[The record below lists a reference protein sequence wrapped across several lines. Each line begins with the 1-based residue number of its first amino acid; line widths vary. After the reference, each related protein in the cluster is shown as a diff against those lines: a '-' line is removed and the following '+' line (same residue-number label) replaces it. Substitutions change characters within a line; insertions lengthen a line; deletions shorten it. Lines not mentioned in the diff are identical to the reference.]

1 MKKMIQTA
9 VLLLAAT
16 ATAQV
21 PELMNYQGRLVDGTN
36 LLSGAHTIEF
46 FIYTNSTGGE
56 VFYAE
61 TDGVSVDDGFYSTEL
76 GDNPEARG
84 AINGTEPH
92 YESLAA
98 LLADEGT
105 LYLELEVDGT
115 TLTPR
120 ERILSSAFAMV
131 AAEAQGVAFGSITS
145 SDIANG
151 TISSLDI
158 ANGTISRQDLAA
170 GLRNTLDSGD
180 GSVAP
185 AVSVDDDGNLGV
197 GTTAPVAGLQ
207 VSTAGEGII
216 DPVLRSVL
224 RDSDGTF
231 TNLLNCRSSAV
242 KGDYAYIAASSD
254 NAITVVNISDPD
266 SPVLVTTLKD
276 GVGGFDYLGGVYSL
290 VIDGNYLY
298 AGALDDNAVTIIN
311 ISSPAS
317 PTLVTQLVDGFGYN
331 YLEDVGQLCKHNDL
345 LFIPG
350 LEDAAV
356 TIVDVSS
363 PAMPLLQA
371 TLVNGAGGFTNLYGA
386 YSVAVEGDYLYI
398 VALYDQALTIAD
410 ISNPASPQFVA
421 DIRGALIN
429 PEDVA
434 VRNGYVYIP
443 DSSLS
448 GLAVLNC
455 QTPASP
461 EFATVITNGTG
472 GFNNI
477 GWPLEVSISNT
488 LLYVGAYYGVTVAD
502 ISDPV
507 SPRVLAE
514 LIDGQYGFD
523 GLDRVRHV
531 LPVGDRLYIS
541 AVGDDALTIADISA
555 TNTSGAAGLFVEN
568 RVGIG
573 TPIPREALDVRGNIV
588 ASGNIT
594 AENNIVGNRVY
605 IEEYVGGESG
615 LNIRVS
621 NEGRLYTSISKSGA
635 VSVSSCAFQSG
646 GDGSVAEHQDHLF
659 AYMDSGTANMYA
671 PVCLPDGAVITSV
684 RFYYYDDDV
693 SSALFY
699 ALRRGRLDITSF
711 STLASGTSSDSS
723 GRGYELDDSISYGTV
738 DNGTYAYHLDIYPA
752 SGSWSTNLR
761 FTGARIYYTIDD

>member
-76 GDNPEARG
+76 GDNPAARG
-84 AINGTEPH
+84 AINGNEPH
-92 YESLAA
+92 YESLTA

-151 TISSLDI
+151 TITSLDI
-158 ANGTISRQDLAA
+158 ANGTISRQDMAA

-185 AVSVDDDGNLGV
+185 AVSIDDDGNMGI

-276 GVGGFDYLGGVYSL
+276 GEGGFDYLGGVYSL

-298 AGALDDNAVTIIN
+298 AGALGDDAVTIIN

-331 YLEDVGQLCKHNDL
+331 HLEDVGQL
-345 LFIPG
+345 
-350 LEDAAV
+350 
-356 TIVDVSS
+356 
-363 PAMPLLQA
+363 
-371 TLVNGAGGFTNLYGA
+371 
-386 YSVAVEGDYLYI
+386 
-398 VALYDQALTIAD
+398 
-410 ISNPASPQFVA
+410 
-421 DIRGALIN
+421 
-429 PEDVA
+429 
-434 VRNGYVYIP
+434 
-443 DSSLS
+443 
-448 GLAVLNC
+448 
-455 QTPASP
+455 
-461 EFATVITNGTG
+461 
-472 GFNNI
+472 
-477 GWPLEVSISNT
+477 
-488 LLYVGAYYGVTVAD
+488 
-502 ISDPV
+502 
-507 SPRVLAE
+507 
-514 LIDGQYGFD
+514 
-523 GLDRVRHV
+523 
-531 LPVGDRLYIS
+531 
-541 AVGDDALTIADISA
+541 
-555 TNTSGAAGLFVEN
+555 
-568 RVGIG
+568 
-573 TPIPREALDVRGNIV
+573 
-588 ASGNIT
+588 
-594 AENNIVGNRVY
+594 
-605 IEEYVGGESG
+605 
-615 LNIRVS
+615 
-621 NEGRLYTSISKSGA
+621 
-635 VSVSSCAFQSG
+635 
-646 GDGSVAEHQDHLF
+646 
-659 AYMDSGTANMYA
+659 
-671 PVCLPDGAVITSV
+671 
-684 RFYYYDDDV
+684 
-693 SSALFY
+693 
-699 ALRRGRLDITSF
+699 
-711 STLASGTSSDSS
+711 
-723 GRGYELDDSISYGTV
+723 
-738 DNGTYAYHLDIYPA
+738 
-752 SGSWSTNLR
+752 
-761 FTGARIYYTIDD
+761 